1 MQPVVVSCA
10 VTGGFHT
17 PSVSP
22 PLPVILEKITDST
35 VDAADAGASIIHL
48 RALDTQTGKT
58 DTYPENF
65 IQYSPRIAEQTGT
78 MVEGNMPVNP
88 EDKLNISKGELA
100 TSNAHPGMR
109 IRVIIET
116 PAHTI
121 APSAQARAQLALKG
135 ASEVAFGR

>member
-10 VTGGFHT
+10 VTGDFH
-17 PSVSP
+17 SP
-22 PLPVILEKITDST
+22 GSSPQLPVIHKQFTDAA
-35 VDAADAGASIIHL
+35 VDAADSGASIIHL
-48 RALDTQTGKT
+48 RTLDPQTGKT
-58 DTYPENF
+58 DSYPENF

-88 EDKLNISKGELA
+88 EDKLNISKGELV
-100 TSNAHPGMR
+100 TKRTPGMR

>member
-10 VTGGFHT
+10 VTGDFH
-17 PSVSP
+17 SP
-22 PLPVILEKITDST
+22 GSSPQLPVIHKQFTDAA
-35 VDAADAGASIIHL
+35 VDAADSGASIIHL
-48 RALDTQTGKT
+48 RTLDPQTGKT
-58 DTYPENF
+58 DSYPENF

-78 MVEGNMPVNP
+78 MVEGNMPVYP

-135 ASEVAFGR
+135 AAEVAFGR